1 MSDDLPGDGRDES
14 ENERLD
20 RNWQDILQELRVAL
34 TGTQLISGFLL
45 AVAFQSRFEDLTDEL
60 VVHYLV
66 LVALAALAT
75 LLGLAPVAVHR
86 LLFRRRVKQA
96 TVHLGNRLLL
106 ATLVVVTVL
115 VVGVAAFV
123 FEFVAGATAG
133 LVAAIVAA
141 LIASGM
147 WGLGLG
153 TRLRARSEAT
163 SVERSR

>member
-1 MSDDLPGDGRDES
+1 MHDESDGRRES
-14 ENERLD
+14 TNERLD

-66 LVALAALAT
+66 LVGLAALAT

-86 LLFRRRVKQA
+86 LLFGRRVKAA
-96 TVHLGNRLLL
+96 TVLLGDRLLL
-106 ATLVVVTVL
+106 ATLVVVTLL
-115 VVGVAAFV
+115 VIGVAAFV
-123 FEFVAGATAG
+123 FEFVAGGIAG

-141 LIASGM
+141 VVASGM
-147 WGLGLG
+147 WALGLG
-153 TRLRARSEAT
+153 ARARSGD
-163 SVERSR
+163 